1 MQSEID
7 KARVLTEAMPYI
19 RQFYGSTIVVKYGGS
34 AMDDETLKEKVILDF
49 ILMKLVGINL
59 VVVHGGGPHI
69 TGMMKKLG
77 KEAVFIDGHRVT
89 DDETMEITEMVLSG
103 LINKKIVSLIN
114 KNGGKA
120 VGISG
125 KDAMLIEAVKKAG
138 GEQSVDLGQVGEIS
152 RVNPDLLVSLTRDG
166 FIPVISPVGYG
177 TDDGKT
183 YNVNADTA
191 AAHIAAAMKARRV
204 IYMTDV
210 KGLYSEYGDEKS
222 FLESVDEARIK
233 ELKKENR
240 IGKGMIPKIDA
251 ALYCLKNGAE
261 KVHYIDGRVEH
272 ALLLELFTESGIGTE
287 IKL

>member
-1 MQSEID
+1 MQNGID

-69 TGMMKKLG
+69 TDMMKKLG

-138 GEQSVDLGQVGEIS
+138 EQPSVDLGQVGDIS
-152 RVNPDLLVSLTRDG
+152 RVNPELLLSLTRDG
-166 FIPVISPVGYG
+166 FIPVISPVGFG
-177 TDDGKT
+177 VSDGKT

-191 AAHIAAAMKARRV
+191 ASHIAAAMKARRV

-210 KGLYSEYGDEKS
+210 RGLYSEYGDEKS
-222 FLESVDEARIK
+222 FLESVDEAQII
-233 ELKKENR
+233 ELKKAGK

-272 ALLLELFTESGIGTE
+272 ALLLELFTEAGIGTE

>member
-1 MQSEID
+1 MQNGID

-69 TGMMKKLG
+69 TDMMKKLG

-125 KDAMLIEAVKKAG
+125 KDAMLIEAVKKT
-138 GEQSVDLGQVGEIS
+138 GEQPSVDLGQVGEIS
-152 RVNPDLLVSLTRDG
+152 KVNPELLLSLTRDG
-166 FIPVISPVGYG
+166 FIPVISPVGFG
-177 TDDGKT
+177 VSDGKT

-222 FLESVDEARIK
+222 FLESVDEAQIK
-233 ELKKENR
+233 TLKKAGK

-272 ALLLELFTESGIGTE
+272 ALLLELFTEAGIGTE

>member
-1 MQSEID
+1 MSGETG
-7 KARVLTEAMPYI
+7 KARVLMEAFPYF
-19 RQFYGSTIVVKYGGS
+19 REFYGSTVVVKYGGS
-34 AMDDETLKEKVILDF
+34 AMDDDRLKEKVILDF

-69 TGMMKKLG
+69 TGMMQKLG

-103 LINKKIVSLIN
+103 LINKHIVSLIN

-125 KDAMLIEAVKKAG
+125 KDAKLIEAIKKPS
-138 GEQSVDLGQVGEIS
+138 EENRDLGQVGEIS
-152 RVNPDLLVSLTRDG
+152 RINPELLVTLTRDG
-166 FIPVISPVGYG
+166 FIPVISPVAHGAL
-177 TDDGKT
+177 DGGT

-191 AAHIAAAMKARRV
+191 AAYIAGALKARRV

-210 KGLYSEYGDEKS
+210 KGLYAEYGDEKT
-222 FLESVDEARIK
+222 FLESVDEKKIV
-233 ELKKENR
+233 ELRAAGK
-240 IGKGMIPKIDA
+240 ISKGMIPKIDA

-261 KVHYIDGRVEH
+261 KVHYVDGRVEH
-272 ALLLELFTESGIGTE
+272 SLLLELFTDSGVGTE